1 MTFAEQEA
9 AFTERTPRIVAAV
22 KLHRA
27 ANRRKAGQF
36 LVEGFNSVEAALQTG
51 IAQEAFVT
59 EAASERFHALIHDT
73 NVRVSLIDD
82 KAARALADT
91 VTSTGLFAVCRSNLV
106 SFVEAVSSASKSNP
120 LVAVPVETA
129 EPGNAGTVI
138 RVADAVGAG
147 AVVFAG
153 ETVDP
158 LGGKVVRASAGSTF
172 HIPVAREANILSV
185 IEELREQGF
194 QILATAADG
203 GIDLAEAAAAGKSG
217 VLGQPT
223 AWLFG
228 NEAHGLAQELQDE
241 ADLRVRIPIRGRA
254 ESLNLATAASIC
266 LWESAKALGS

>member
-1 MTFAEQEA
+1 MSFVPQEA
-9 AFTERTPRIVAAV
+9 VFTERTPRIVAAG

-27 ANRRKAGQF
+27 AQRRKVGLF
-36 LVEGFNSVEAALQTG
+36 LTEGFNSVEAALQTG
-51 IAQEAFVT
+51 IAQEVFVT
-59 EAASERFHALIHDT
+59 ESARERFFSLLDATTTD
-73 NVRVSLIDD
+73 VSVIDD
-82 KAARALADT
+82 RAAKTLADT

-106 SFVEAVSSASKSNP
+106 SYTAAISSASEKTP

-158 LGGKVVRASAGSTF
+158 LSGKVVRASAGSSF
-172 HIPVAREANILSV
+172 HIPVAREANILAV
-185 IEELREQGF
+185 IEELREQDF

-203 GIDLAEAAAAGKSG
+203 EIDLAEAANAGADG

-228 NEAHGLAQELQDE
+228 NEAHGLPQELQNE

-266 LWESAKALGS
+266 LWESAKALG